1 MKKFTKLLALTGLFA
16 TGIFLFQAQ
25 DGFPTDEDSNYDRVP
40 WKTRL
45 AYVVNPPA
53 PQPLMVVTGSDGYDN
68 FDLGVDF
75 AEVHMSVNP
84 TNNFGSFG
92 AYNINNG
99 HWSSDGNTWSFV
111 SPPFPNTA
119 GDPWTAYDSLGNL
132 YYITLNSSV
141 SGTWVLKST
150 NNGQTWGAA
159 VSGCTGNDRETMA
172 ADQTNGPFTNY
183 IYCGETPGNFARSTN
198 GGASF
203 TNTASLS
210 NGLPGF
216 MMAVGAGPTGIS
228 GGAVYVVTSNG
239 AFQAP
244 TYTVYR
250 STDGGASFTTQST
263 QSGWVNVVG
272 TIVGNRNSYQNMRL
286 RPYPFVYADN
296 SFGPNRGRFYIFY
309 CANNPP
315 GDGNK
320 PDVYVRYSTDG
331 GVTFSSPVTIND
343 DGGIANAQFH
353 PAAWCDK
360 QTGRLYC
367 QWMDTR
373 NTPTADSAE
382 MFASLSTNGGV
393 TWQVNQKIS
402 TAKYRINC
410 PTCGGGGIP
419 AYQGDY
425 NSIGSVGTISLMGWT
440 DFRAGTFGSYFAY
453 FPDFAMRIIPST
465 AGMNGSNDSVFTN
478 VSIPSVKLYTDK
490 VRFTTAVTPPP
501 GAGTIT
507 VSLLN
512 RTNGTLQ
519 DTLTTYP
526 DSLRMRV
533 KTAGGVPNGFYTV
546 TVTGTGRTGGTNQP
560 PVHKRTYI
568 VNVGFIGITQNNNEI
583 PNKFYLYQNYPNPF
597 NPSTKIRFDLPKNSF
612 VKINVYDI
620 TGKVVQELVNSVF
633 QAGSYSA
640 DFDASKYASGVYFY
654 KIETADNVSIKKM
667 ILLK

>member
-1 MKKFTKLLALTGLFA
+1 MKNFTKPLALIAIIAIGT
-16 TGIFLFQAQ
+16 FLFQAQ
-25 DGFPTDEDSNYDRVP
+25 DGLPTDEDSNYDRVP
-40 WKTRL
+40 YKTRL
-45 AYVVNPPA
+45 SYVVNPPQ
-53 PQPLMVVTGSDGYDN
+53 PQPFSVVTGSDGYDN

-84 TNNFGSFG
+84 TNPFGSFG
-92 AYNINNG
+92 AFNINGG

-150 NNGQTWGAA
+150 TNGQTWGAA

-172 ADQTNGPFTNY
+172 ADQTNGPFANY
-183 IYCGETPGNFARSTN
+183 VYCGETPGNFARSTN

-203 TNTASLS
+203 TTTASMS
-210 NGLPGF
+210 NTLPGF
-216 MMAVGAGPTGIS
+216 MMAVGAGPTGVS
-228 GGAVYVVTSNG
+228 GGAVYVVTSTG

-250 STDGGASFTTQST
+250 STDGGGSFTNMST
-263 QSGWVNVVG
+263 QNGWVNVVG
-272 TIVGNRNSYQNMRL
+272 TIVGGRNSYQNMRL

-296 SFGPNRGRFYIFY
+296 TFGPNRGRFYIFY
-309 CANNPP
+309 CANNPG

-320 PDVYVRYSTDG
+320 PSVYVRYSTDG
-331 GVTFSSPVTIND
+331 GTTFQGPVIIND
-343 DGGIANAQFH
+343 DATPIANAHFH
-353 PAAWCDK
+353 PAARCDK

-393 TWQVNQKIS
+393 TWAVNQKIS
-402 TAKYRINC
+402 TAKYRISC
-410 PTCGGGGIP
+410 PTCGGGGTP

-425 NSIGSVGTISLMGWT
+425 NSIGSAGTISLLGWA
-440 DFRAGTFGSYFAY
+440 DFRAGNFGSYFAY
-453 FPDFAMRIIPST
+453 FPDFAMKIIPST
-465 AGMNGSNDSVFTN
+465 LGANGTNDSVFTY

-501 GAGTIT
+501 GSGTIT

-512 RTNGTLQ
+512 RTNGTAQ

-533 KTAGGVPNGFYTV
+533 KTAGGVPNGIYTV
-546 TVTGTGRTGGTNQP
+546 TVTGTGRTGGANQP
-560 PVHKRTYI
+560 PVHKRTFI
-568 VNVGFIGITQNNNEI
+568 LNVGFIGINQNNNEI
-583 PNKFYLYQNYPNPF
+583 PINFIYTKTIQTPF
-597 NPSTKIRFDLPKNSF
+597 TR
-612 VKINVYDI
+612 
-620 TGKVVQELVNSVF
+620 
-633 QAGSYSA
+633 
-640 DFDASKYASGVYFY
+640 
-654 KIETADNVSIKKM
+654 
-667 ILLK
+667 